1 MNIFV
6 AKLNFSTT
14 SEELQSLFEQYGVVD
29 SAKVI
34 VDHETGKSKG
44 FGFVEMSND
53 EEAQKAIDT
62 LNQTEFHDR
71 TIVVKE
77 ARPKEDNPRFEKK
90 SFGGGGGYKGGGGGG
105 GYNKGGGYGGNSGGG
120 GGYNKGGGYG
130 GNSGGGGGYNKGGG
144 YGGGNSGGGYNKGG
158 NGGGGG
164 YKGGNSSYGNKSS
177 FGGDEDEF

>member
-14 SEELQSLFEQYGVVD
+14 TEELQSLFEQFGTVD

-44 FGFVEMSND
+44 FGFVEMNND
-53 EEAQKAIDT
+53 EEAQKAIDA
-62 LNQTEFHDR
+62 LNQTEFQER

-90 SFGGGGGYKGGGGGG
+90 SFGGGGGYNKGGGGGYNKGGGGGYNKGGGGGYNKGGGGG
-105 GYNKGGGYGGNSGGG
+105 GYNKGGGG
-120 GGYNKGGGYG
+120 GGYNKGGKYG
-130 GNSGGGGGYNKGGG
+130 D
-144 YGGGNSGGGYNKGG
+144 
-158 NGGGGG
+158 
-164 YKGGNSSYGNKSS
+164 
-177 FGGDEDEF
+177 DEY

>member
-14 SEELQSLFEQYGVVD
+14 SEELQALFEQFGSVD

-53 EEAQKAIDT
+53 EEAQKAIDA
-62 LNQTEFHDR
+62 LDQTELHDR

-77 ARPKEDNPRFEKK
+77 ARPKEDNPKFEKK
-90 SFGGGGGYKGGGGGG
+90 SFGGGGYKGGNGSGYKGNGG
-105 GYNKGGGYGGNSGGG
+105 GYNKNSGGGYGGNSGGG
-120 GGYNKGGGYG
+120 YNKNSGGGYG
-130 GNSGGGGGYNKGGG
+130 GNKSGGK
-144 YGGGNSGGGYNKGG
+144 
-158 NGGGGG
+158 
-164 YKGGNSSYGNKSS
+164 
-177 FGGDEDEF
+177 FEDDEY

>member
-14 SEELQSLFEQYGVVD
+14 SEELQSLFEQFGSVD

-62 LNQTEFHDR
+62 LNETEFHDR

-77 ARPKEDNPRFEKK
+77 ARPKEDNPKFEKK
-90 SFGGGGGYKGGGGGG
+90 SFGGGGYKGGGGGGYNKGGGGGG
-105 GYNKGGGYGGNSGGG
+105 GYNKGGGSCGGGG
-120 GGYNKGGGYG
+120 GGYNQG
-130 GNSGGGGGYNKGGG
+130 GGGGGY
-144 YGGGNSGGGYNKGG
+144 GGNSGGGYNKGG
-158 NGGGGG
+158 NSSYGGNKGGG
-164 YKGGNSSYGNKSS
+164 YSGGGNKGGK
-177 FGGDEDEF
+177 FEDDEY

>member
-77 ARPKEDNPRFEKK
+77 ARPKEENPRFEKK
-90 SFGGGGGYKGGGGGG
+90 SFGGGGGY
-105 GYNKGGGYGGNSGGG
+105 NK
-120 GGYNKGGGYG
+120 
-130 GNSGGGGGYNKGGG
+130 GGGGGYNKGGG

-158 NGGGGG
+158 GYGGGNSGGG
-164 YKGGNSSYGNKSS
+164 YNKGGGYGGGNSGGGYNKGGSSYNKGGNSSYGNKSS

>member
-14 SEELQSLFEQYGVVD
+14 SEELQSLFEQFGSVD

-44 FGFVEMSND
+44 FGFVEMPND
-53 EEAQKAIDT
+53 EEAQKAIDAT
-62 LNQTEFHDR
+62 NETEFHDR

-77 ARPKEDNPRFEKK
+77 ARPKEDNPKFEKK

-105 GYNKGGGYGGNSGGG
+105 GGYNKGGGGGYGGNSGGG
-120 GGYNKGGGYG
+120 GYN
-130 GNSGGGGGYNKGGG
+130 
-144 YGGGNSGGGYNKGG
+144 
-158 NGGGGG
+158 
-164 YKGGNSSYGNKSS
+164 KGGNSSYGANKGGGYSSGGNKS
-177 FGGDEDEF
+177 GGKFEDDEY

>member
-14 SEELQSLFEQYGVVD
+14 TEELQSLFEQFGSVD

-53 EEAQKAIDT
+53 EEAQNAIDA
-62 LNQTEFHDR
+62 LNETEFHDR

-77 ARPKEDNPRFEKK
+77 ARPKEENSRYEKK
-90 SFGGGGGYKGGGGGG
+90 SFGGGG
-105 GYNKGGGYGGNSGGG
+105 YNK
-120 GGYNKGGGYG
+120 
-130 GNSGGGGGYNKGGG
+130 GGYNKGGG
-144 YGGGNSGGGYNKGG
+144 YGGGNKGGYNKGG
-158 NGGGGG
+158 YNKGNGG
-164 YKGGNSSYGNKSS
+164 YGN
-177 FGGDEDEF
+177 DEY

>member
-14 SEELQSLFEQYGVVD
+14 SEELQSLFEQFGTVD

-34 VDHETGKSKG
+34 IDHETGKSKG

-53 EEAQKAIDT
+53 AEAQVAIDAI
-62 LNQTEFHDR
+62 NETEFQDR

-90 SFGGGGGYKGGGGGG
+90 SYGGGGG
-105 GYNKGGGYGGNSGGG
+105 GYNKGGGYGGGG
-120 GGYNKGGGYG
+120 GGGYG
-130 GNSGGGGGYNKGGG
+130 GNKGGGGGGYGGNKGGGGG
-144 YGGGNSGGGYNKGG
+144 YGGNK
-158 NGGGGG
+158 GGGGG
-164 YKGGNSSYGNKSS
+164 YGGNKGGYGGGGNKYGN
-177 FGGDEDEF
+177 DDY

>member
-120 GGYNKGGGYG
+120 GGYNKGG
-130 GNSGGGGGYNKGGG
+130 
-144 YGGGNSGGGYNKGG
+144 

>member
-105 GYNKGGGYGGNSGGG
+105 YNKGGGYGGNSGGG

-158 NGGGGG
+158 NGGGG

>member
-14 SEELQSLFEQYGVVD
+14 SEELQSLFEQFGSVD

-53 EEAQKAIDT
+53 EEAQKAIDA

-77 ARPKEDNPRFEKK
+77 ARPKEENPKFEKK
-90 SFGGGGGYKGGGGGG
+90 SFGGGGYNKGGGGG
-105 GYNKGGGYGGNSGGG
+105 GYNKG
-120 GGYNKGGGYG
+120 
-130 GNSGGGGGYNKGGG
+130 GGGGGYNKGGG

-158 NGGGGG
+158 GYGGGNSGGG
-164 YKGGNSSYGNKSS
+164 YNKGGGYGGGNSGGGYNKGGGFSGGNK
-177 FGGDEDEF
+177 GGGKFEDDEY

>member
-14 SEELQSLFEQYGVVD
+14 SEELQSLFEQFGSVD

-62 LNQTEFHDR
+62 LNETEFHDR

-77 ARPKEDNPRFEKK
+77 ARPKEDNPKFEKK
-90 SFGGGGGYKGGGGGG
+90 SFGGGGYNKGGGGGYNKGGGGGYNKGGGYGGGGGG
-105 GYNKGGGYGGNSGGG
+105 GYNKGGGYGG
-120 GGYNKGGGYG
+120 GGYNKGG
-130 GNSGGGGGYNKGGG
+130 N
-144 YGGGNSGGGYNKGG
+144 GGNSGGGYNKGG
-158 NGGGGG
+158 HSGGGN
-164 YKGGNSSYGNKSS
+164 KGGK
-177 FGGDEDEF
+177 FEDDEY

>member
-14 SEELQSLFEQYGVVD
+14 SEELQSLFEQFGSVD

-62 LNQTEFHDR
+62 LNETEFHDR

-77 ARPKEDNPRFEKK
+77 ARPKEDNPKFEKK
-90 SFGGGGGYKGGGGGG
+90 SFGGGGYKGGGGGGYNKGGGGGG
-105 GYNKGGGYGGNSGGG
+105 GYNKGGGYGGGGG
-120 GGYNKGGGYG
+120 GGYNKGGG
-130 GNSGGGGGYNKGGG
+130 GGGY
-144 YGGGNSGGGYNKGG
+144 GGNSGGGYNKGG
-158 NGGGGG
+158 NSSYGGNKGGG
-164 YKGGNSSYGNKSS
+164 YSGGGNKGGK
-177 FGGDEDEF
+177 FEDDEY

>member
-14 SEELQSLFEQYGVVD
+14 SEELQSLFEQFGSVD

-44 FGFVEMSND
+44 FGFVEMPND
-53 EEAQKAIDT
+53 EEAQKAIDAT
-62 LNQTEFHDR
+62 NETEFHDR

-77 ARPKEDNPRFEKK
+77 ARPKEDNPKFEKK

-105 GYNKGGGYGGNSGGG
+105 GGYNKGGGGGGYGGGGGGGGYKGGGGGGGGYKGGGGGGYGGNSGGG
-120 GGYNKGGGYG
+120 GYN
-130 GNSGGGGGYNKGGG
+130 
-144 YGGGNSGGGYNKGG
+144 
-158 NGGGGG
+158 
-164 YKGGNSSYGNKSS
+164 KGGNSSYGANKGGGYSSGGNKS
-177 FGGDEDEF
+177 GGKFEDDEY

>member
-14 SEELQSLFEQYGVVD
+14 SEELQSLFEQFGSVD

-62 LNQTEFHDR
+62 LNETEFHDR

-77 ARPKEDNPRFEKK
+77 ARPKEDNPKFEKK
-90 SFGGGGGYKGGGGGG
+90 SFGGGGYKGGGGGG
-105 GYNKGGGYGGNSGGG
+105 YNKGGGGGYGGNSGGG
-120 GGYNKGGGYG
+120 GYNKGGGGSGYG
-130 GNSGGGGGYNKGGG
+130 GNKSGGYSSGGNKGG
-144 YGGGNSGGGYNKGG
+144 K
-158 NGGGGG
+158 
-164 YKGGNSSYGNKSS
+164 
-177 FGGDEDEF
+177 FEDDEY

>member
-14 SEELQSLFEQYGVVD
+14 SEELQSLFEEYGVVD

-90 SFGGGGGYKGGGGGG
+90 SFGGGGGYKGGGGG
-105 GYNKGGGYGGNSGGG
+105 YNKGGGYGGNSGGG

-144 YGGGNSGGGYNKGG
+144 YGGGNSGGGGGYNKGG
-158 NGGGGG
+158 NGGGG